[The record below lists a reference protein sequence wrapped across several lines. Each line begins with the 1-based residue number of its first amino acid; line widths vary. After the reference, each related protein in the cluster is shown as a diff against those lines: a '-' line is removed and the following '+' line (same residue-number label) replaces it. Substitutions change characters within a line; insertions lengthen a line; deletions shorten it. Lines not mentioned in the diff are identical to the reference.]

1 VPIDRFTDGTALLRA
16 GVYALLW
23 RGLIV
28 YVGQSKCLLAR
39 VAAHRS
45 NMGRKGPA
53 PAWAPPSMR
62 RMQFDEFQY
71 LTCAPD
77 DLDDI
82 EVEMINRYRPRY
94 NVHHKSP
101 SDVPMLSPVD
111 LEFDGQTFVRL
122 NVAPAAQGLV
132 RRC

>member
-1 VPIDRFTDGTALLRA
+1 LDGFTDGSVLLRA

-23 RGLIV
+23 RGLVV
-28 YVGQSKCLLAR
+28 YVGQSKCLLSR
-39 VAAHRS
+39 LAAHRS

-53 PAWAPPSMR
+53 PSWAPLSMR

-71 LTCAPD
+71 LPCAPD

-94 NVHHKSP
+94 NVHYKPP
-101 SDVPMLSPVD
+101 SGVPMLAPID
-111 LEFDGQTFVRL
+111 LEFDGATFVRL
-122 NVAPAAQGLV
+122 NVPVAQGLV